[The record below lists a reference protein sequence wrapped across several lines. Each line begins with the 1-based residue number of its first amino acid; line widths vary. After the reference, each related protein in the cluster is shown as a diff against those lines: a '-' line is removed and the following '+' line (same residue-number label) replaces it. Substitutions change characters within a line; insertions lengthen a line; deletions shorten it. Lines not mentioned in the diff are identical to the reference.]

1 MIEDKQGKELNEI
14 HHMTNEQMEAES
26 GKLRCE
32 LRGHL
37 TSEQRTHKASRLQ
50 LVDSYL
56 RIRTGKMDTQDLRAA
71 QDRLGLTNAK
81 MAELLCCSM
90 THLENLRR
98 GYKLEGG
105 KRVDVLPTT
114 KDTRIVE
121 QAEELQGLKAT

>member
-1 MIEDKQGKELNEI
+1 MTECKQGKELNEI
-14 HHMTNEQMEAES
+14 HHMTSDKLES
-26 GKLRCE
+26 ESDNLRAE

-37 TSEQRTHKASRLQ
+37 TSEQRTHKTSRLQ

-56 RIRTGKMDTQDLRAA
+56 RIRTGKMDTQAFRAA

-81 MAELLCCSM
+81 MAALICCSM

-105 KRVDVLPTT
+105 KRVDVLPTV
-114 KDTRIVE
+114 KDTRIVD
-121 QAEELQGLKAT
+121 QAEELQRLKAT